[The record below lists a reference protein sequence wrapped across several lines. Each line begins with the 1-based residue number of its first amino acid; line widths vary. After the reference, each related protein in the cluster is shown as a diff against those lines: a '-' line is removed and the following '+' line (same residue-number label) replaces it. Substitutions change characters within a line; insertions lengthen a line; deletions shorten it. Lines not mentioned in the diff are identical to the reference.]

1 MVDSPAP
8 RLHAKI
14 RAPPPDLSVAFQS
27 WVVRHPATGG
37 CLAVSELLSRV
48 PRFSRRRRGAQHAL
62 HAACTAS
69 PTMAASG
76 TVAMTTMSASGS
88 GDGAGAT
95 AAATSAERSRK
106 KIERCAMKATA
117 PVAGSRYGMR
127 LAWRTKK
134 RSESSRKSASCEAG
148 CSSSSRISDVK
159 QS

>member
-1 MVDSPAP
+1 MVDSPAQ
-8 RLHAKI
+8 LHAKI
-14 RAPPPDLSVAFQS
+14 RAPLPDISVAFQS

-37 CLAVSELLSRV
+37 CRAVSELLSRV
-48 PRFSRRRRGAQHAL
+48 PRFSRLRRGAQHAL

-76 TVAMTTMSASGS
+76 TVAMTTMSVSGS

-117 PVAGSRYGMR
+117 PVAGSRYGIR
-127 LAWRTKK
+127 LALSLIHI
-134 RSESSRKSASCEAG
+134 SEPTRPY
-148 CSSSSRISDVK
+148 
-159 QS
+159 